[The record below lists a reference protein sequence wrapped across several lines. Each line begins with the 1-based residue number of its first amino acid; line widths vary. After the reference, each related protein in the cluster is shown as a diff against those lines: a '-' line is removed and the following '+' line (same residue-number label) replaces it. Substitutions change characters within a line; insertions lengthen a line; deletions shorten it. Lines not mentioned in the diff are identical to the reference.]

1 MGHRTMIEGRAITF
15 RCRLTSPF
23 HTARQTYA
31 NLAKCA
37 PFILGST
44 IRGAVLK
51 YLIEAH
57 CPKDKIVALRQLND
71 PQQVTAYH
79 LACDLDCPARP
90 FFQHREHI
98 WFTCALLNEE
108 RFGSVTRIALSRRTA
123 SVAEGGIFNV
133 EIATPGTEFAFE
145 VFLLGPAQELV
156 DTVEDAVRAV
166 GCWSGLGGHRSVG
179 FGRFELLGQP
189 QVDEFD
195 DRITKELLS
204 WRQSN
209 PSPTLVFLTPLVLG
223 EEVGLETLTGERL
236 AAWLA
241 TEIQRTVSQVSGDEP
256 DPLPIE
262 RVDFRLKPEF
272 VGRFSYERGLR
283 ENRLVAWQG
292 SQMTLHPRNGARL
305 DSEQLAIAAVLGIGE
320 WNRWGFGRFR
330 LRQGAP

>member
-1 MGHRTMIEGRAITF
+1 MIEGKAVTF

-51 YLIEAH
+51 YLIETH
-57 CPKDKIVALRQLND
+57 CPEEKIATLRRLND
-71 PQQVTAYH
+71 PEQVAAYH
-79 LACDLDCPARP
+79 VGCHLDCPAKP
-90 FFQHREHI
+90 FFQHPEHI
-98 WFTCALLNEE
+98 WFTCAVLDEK

-123 SVAEGGIFNV
+123 SVAEGAIFNV
-133 EIATPGTEFAFE
+133 EMATPGTEFVFE
-145 VFLLGPAQELV
+145 VFLLGPAEPLV
-156 DTVEDAVRAV
+156 DTVKDAVRAV
-166 GCWSGLGGHRSVG
+166 GRWGGLGGHRSVG
-179 FGRFELLGQP
+179 FGRFELLDQP

-195 DRITKELLS
+195 DRITRELLS
-204 WRQSN
+204 WPQPS

-223 EEVGLETLTGERL
+223 EGVGLEALNGEKLASWL
-236 AAWLA
+236 AA
-241 TEIQRTVSQVSGDEP
+241 EIHRTASQVSTRALE
-256 DPLPIE
+256 PLPVE

-283 ENRLVAWQG
+283 ENRLVAWRG
-292 SQMTLHPRNGARL
+292 SQVALHLKNGAAL

-320 WNRWGFGRFR
+320 WNHWGFGRFS
-330 LRQGAP
+330 LQQGIV